1 MLRVIGV
8 GGRRQSPLRF
18 PRVALVKHQRN
29 RESCVKEFRSEVT
42 AQAVSCGSGRALPE
56 AVADGA
62 GQREHREGR
71 GWLGQGVGGAQC
83 TNLEFIIEVAEG
95 FGPFPVLFGPRSTQ
109 QRPAWGV
116 PPCC

>member
-83 TNLEFIIEVAEG
+83 TNLEFIIEVAAG